1 MKRKRR
7 KHKGIVNSLQE
18 DREGEI
24 MNMQN
29 KALLEFL
36 MTYGSVMKGSLVY
49 DDIPDHNSIEVG
61 SIYEIDHTHLPTRT
75 PVQLRSIRA
84 VIVSEKTEKN
94 VTVTYPSLESL
105 CKYFSSR
112 MTEVFP
118 SLEEKFTMG
127 TKLAGKVLYCEVS
140 SQEFAQNVHLE
151 GFWLVKSVSVGGLGD
166 VIISKKDTILTS
178 ELKCNGM
185 LRWGVRRQVKFLGK
199 HREINNVP
207 HSSSSFVTGGG
218 KVKWEENQ
226 KREDDEDEKE
236 EEQEK
241 GTEEEEEEEK
251 RGEEEEEEDEDD
263 DEPDV
268 DEETDKDLKRKRYSF
283 RSNEKAKKKKTEKPK
298 RTYNTKSKNKCK
310 QLVLKNPIDRWSAE
324 R

>member
-1 MKRKRR
+1 M
-7 KHKGIVNSLQE
+7 
-18 DREGEI
+18 
-24 MNMQN
+24 
-29 KALLEFL
+29 
-36 MTYGSVMKGSLVY
+36 
-49 DDIPDHNSIEVG
+49 
-61 SIYEIDHTHLPTRT
+61 
-75 PVQLRSIRA
+75 
-84 VIVSEKTEKN
+84 SEKTEKN

-127 TKLAGKVLYCEVS
+127 TKLAGKVLYREVP
-140 SQEFAQNVHLE
+140 SQEFSQNVHLE

-178 ELKCNGM
+178 ELQCNGM

-207 HSSSSFVTGGG
+207 RSSSSFVTGGE
-218 KVKWEENQ
+218 KVKWEGDQ
-226 KREDDEDEKE
+226 KREDDEGEKE
-236 EEQEK
+236 QEQEK
-241 GTEEEEEEEK
+241 GAEEEEEEK
-251 RGEEEEEEDEDD
+251 KGEEEEEDE

-268 DEETDKDLKRKRYSF
+268 DEETDKNLKRKRYSF
-283 RSNEKAKKKKTEKPK
+283 RSDEKAKKKKNKKPK

-310 QLVLKNPIDRWSAE
+310 QIVLKNPVDRWSAE